1 MPLDFLRETFE
12 RLSKLNEEAF
22 ELSDDGIDALKDF
35 EDDNQD
41 ESDEEVDVIDTTAD
55 TEEEAKSSAHIGQVI
70 CECKVCHSNIFLEKE
85 YVEYNVETKLCNEDD
100 ECPYCGESG
109 GFSLVGEISE
119 FKPQEKEEK
128 DEEETEEEETE
139 EETKLDDDSDSDME
153 ESLAGD
159 GTVGKTN
166 ANADTLVSGAG
177 NIMPTVKEEKEEEDE
192 DEDEDEDEAYHS
204 KHLCKDET
212 CEESLSESIE
222 NITFEAN
229 GNTVTADD
237 EKITIE
243 STNNT
248 NTENVE
254 EVVEPISQDTAEEIV
269 ANSEEEAEVEPAEEE
284 TEEETEVDVDEI
296 QEESFNKL
304 GTNFLKKTYENV
316 QSFRAT
322 SVKADDRHMVIE
334 GLISFKS
341 GSKKK
346 TSFIFEAANAS
357 TGGKVKFYGENKDI
371 ARGSRAFIVEGNVSE
386 KKLVME
392 SLRYNYRAKTP
403 AGKSVRVSGTIRNDE

>member
-41 ESDEEVDVIDTTAD
+41 ESNEEVDVIDTTAD

-128 DEEETEEEETE
+128 EEKETEEEETE
-139 EETKLDDDSDSDME
+139 DKE
-153 ESLAGD
+153 ESEEEAED
-159 GTVGKTN
+159 
-166 ANADTLVSGAG
+166 
-177 NIMPTVKEEKEEEDE
+177 KEESEEEEAEEEDE
-192 DEDEDEDEAYHS
+192 DDDEDKDEAYHS

-322 SVKADDRHMVIE
+322 SVKADDRHMIIE

>member
-85 YVEYNVETKLCNEDD
+85 YVEYNVETELCNEDD

-119 FKPQEKEEK
+119 FKPQEKEETEDK
-128 DEEETEEEETE
+128 KESEDKEETEDKKESEEEETE
-139 EETKLDDDSDSDME
+139 EEDEDDD
-153 ESLAGD
+153 
-159 GTVGKTN
+159 
-166 ANADTLVSGAG
+166 
-177 NIMPTVKEEKEEEDE
+177 EDK
-192 DEDEDEDEAYHS
+192 DEAYHS

-284 TEEETEVDVDEI
+284 TEVDVDEI

-346 TSFIFEAANAS
+346 TSFIFEAADA
-357 TGGKVKFYGENKDI
+357 TKGGKVKFYGENKDI

>member
-35 EDDNQD
+35 EDDNQE

-85 YVEYNVETKLCNEDD
+85 YVEYNIETKLCNEDD

-139 EETKLDDDSDSDME
+139 DKEESEEEAEDKEETKE
-153 ESLAGD
+153 EEA
-159 GTVGKTN
+159 
-166 ANADTLVSGAG
+166 
-177 NIMPTVKEEKEEEDE
+177 EEEDE
-192 DEDEDEDEAYHS
+192 DDDEDKDEAYHS